1 MKDLDE
7 QQQFSNR
14 TLSVNMDSQKSS
26 RMMQSSNR
34 NSEMTE
40 NSGFYKTINLAEHGH
55 AQLKNLETEEIG
67 MTTLQIEEDPDL
79 VVLTDYEEDLS
90 NNFDRNKLKN
100 SFSSK
105 FGSLVDCFI
114 QN

>member
-1 MKDLDE
+1 
-7 QQQFSNR
+7 
-14 TLSVNMDSQKSS
+14 
-26 RMMQSSNR
+26 
-34 NSEMTE
+34 MTE

-55 AQLKNLETEEIG
+55 VHLKNLDTEEIG
-67 MTTLQIEEDPDL
+67 MTSLQIEEDPNL
-79 VVLTDYEEDLS
+79 VILTDYEEDQS

>member
-1 MKDLDE
+1 
-7 QQQFSNR
+7 
-14 TLSVNMDSQKSS
+14 MDSQKSS

-55 AQLKNLETEEIG
+55 AQLKNLDTDEVG

-79 VVLTDYEEDLS
+79 VVLTDYEDDQA

-100 SFSSK
+100 SFSAK